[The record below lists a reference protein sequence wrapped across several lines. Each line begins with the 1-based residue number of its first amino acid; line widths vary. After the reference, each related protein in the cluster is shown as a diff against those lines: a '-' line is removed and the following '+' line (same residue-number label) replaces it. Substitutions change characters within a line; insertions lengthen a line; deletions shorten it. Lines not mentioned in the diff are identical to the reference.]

1 MAGLPVADGQHLEI
15 TRAGAMPDDI
25 REDWRRFPA
34 SAAVPLSAV
43 GRTGQ
48 AVFLESRAD
57 WAAQYPNPLP
67 PLEATGQHAN
77 AVMPLVVD
85 GRVLGVL
92 GVAFNGPRAFEE
104 DARALARIVA
114 LQCAQALERAR
125 LFEAERR
132 AVRKRSRRAMQKPS
146 FWPS

>member
-92 GVAFNGPRAFEE
+92 GVAFMGRA
-104 DARALARIVA
+104 
-114 LQCAQALERAR
+114 
-125 LFEAERR
+125 
-132 AVRKRSRRAMQKPS
+132 RSRRTPARWRGSLRCSAPRPS
-146 FWPS
+146 SARACSRRSDVP